1 MWRCDRTV
9 AVAIVAAALQL
20 SAAETASAA
29 GAAAVSKAVRVEAIS
44 GTKLLRIRLTQKEAQ
59 RLDIQTAPVREEAQ
73 GRKITPYAS
82 VLYDTTGAAWVYTSP
97 ESLTYVRHSVVV
109 ELIKGEDAYL
119 KDGPPVGTPVVTVG
133 VPELYGTETG
143 VGH

>member
-1 MWRCDRTV
+1 MWRCDRSI

-97 ESLTYVRHSVVV
+97 ESLTYVRHSIVV